1 MWLTVPLSVAACKSR
16 PEGCVMGMATL
27 KLFGFLMWDNHRH
40 AREWHRALLGEW
52 QGAPNG
58 QRSQL
63 TSKVLAQYAQYAS
76 HRSVWG
82 WQRAA
87 G

>member
-1 MWLTVPLSVAACKSR
+1 MS
-16 PEGCVMGMATL
+16 MATF

-52 QGAPNG
+52 QGALNG
-58 QRSQL
+58 QRP
-63 TSKVLAQYAQYAS
+63 VLSCSRWHSVHVA
-76 HRSVWG
+76 HNRSVWE
-82 WQRAA
+82 WQRTA